1 MGRRGVRK
9 RTGRPSGHVGEAD
22 GPQYSPVPASPRLT
36 VPGVPS
42 PTERAET
49 PPGTEAPAR
58 GTEASCSAAGSPGAD
73 ATSVAGDPSSLSL
86 SVGGG
91 PGCGRPADAA
101 LAPAPSSS
109 TRRAPDDRRS
119 PGTALGWPTHHVLGY
134 GAKLRLVPGFM
145 VFEAPPA
152 AGSTH
157 QADNRGDGRPTAVG
171 WPRVDSVDRTVG
183 ASDAPP
189 PSAGPHASP
198 DGATVS
204 ARGADPFQA
213 GRDKTV
219 HEYGRSPDGGR
230 GSWNGVSRE
239 TDRLPAPDGPPAP
252 VVFDSGDQSVPQPRV
267 GSGYGPEAA
276 TGQVHGSPPPNPNAS
291 RDHEPRRPAPSP
303 RSGAPTGTASVPPPP
318 AAAAPMSA
326 PPIPAQPPSAP
337 VPQPAEPPTTTDEHV
352 SRETPSRDE
361 DDPPLAMEALRAV
374 QILNPSGEITMPR
387 PDRPR
392 VLCVANQ
399 KGGVGKTTTTVNLAV
414 ALALHG
420 NRVLVVDLDPQGNAS
435 TGLNVPHH
443 AGVPDVYDCLI
454 DNVPL
459 SEVAQTVDGIPN
471 LFCVP
476 ATIDLAG
483 AEIELVSVVA
493 RESRLARAIAA
504 HPEKFDYVFI
514 DCPPSLGLLTVNA
527 LCAAQEVLIPIQ
539 CEYYAL
545 EGLNQLINNI
555 NLVRQHLN
563 PTLDVSTIL
572 LTMYDR
578 RTRLADAVEQDVR
591 NHFGT
596 KVLDA
601 VIPRNV
607 RVSEAPSYGQSVM
620 TYDPGSRGA
629 TSYFEAALELAMRGV
644 SNGGTA

>member
-1 MGRRGVRK
+1 MARRGARNRNAK
-9 RTGRPSGHVGEAD
+9 P
-22 GPQYSPVPASPRLT
+22 PR
-36 VPGVPS
+36 
-42 PTERAET
+42 
-49 PPGTEAPAR
+49 PPGS
-58 GTEASCSAAGSPGAD
+58 G
-73 ATSVAGDPSSLSL
+73 
-86 SVGGG
+86 
-91 PGCGRPADAA
+91 AA
-101 LAPAPSSS
+101 L
-109 TRRAPDDRRS
+109 
-119 PGTALGWPTHHVLGY
+119 
-134 GAKLRLVPGFM
+134 KLVPGFM
-145 VFEAPPA
+145 VFKLSERST
-152 AGSTH
+152 GTH
-157 QADNRGDGRPTAVG
+157 QTDRRGDARPTAVG
-171 WPRVDSVDRTVG
+171 WPGVDSVDR
-183 ASDAPP
+183 AAESDVP
-189 PSAGPHASP
+189 PSPAGAQAHRQAPHS
-198 DGATVS
+198 
-204 ARGADPFQA
+204 RRA
-213 GRDKTV
+213 G
-219 HEYGRSPDGGR
+219 
-230 GSWNGVSRE
+230 GVSRE
-239 TDRLPAPDGPPAP
+239 TDPDRPAG
-252 VVFDSGDQSVPQPRV
+252 FDRGEQGVPHPRV
-267 GSGYGPEAA
+267 GNGYGSQASSGQVYGTQASAEEAA
-276 TGQVHGSPPPNPNAS
+276 
-291 RDHEPRRPAPSP
+291 PAPAP
-303 RSGAPTGTASVPPPP
+303 RSGAPFTP
-318 AAAAPMSA
+318 
-326 PPIPAQPPSAP
+326 
-337 VPQPAEPPTTTDEHV
+337 EPPGAGDGVAVDEHV

-387 PDRPR
+387 PDHPR

-420 NRVLVVDLDPQGNAS
+420 NRVIVVDLDPQGNAS

-443 AGVPDVYDCLI
+443 AGIPDVYDCLI

-459 SEVAQTVDGIPN
+459 TQVAQPVEGIPN
-471 LFCVP
+471 LYCVP

-504 HPEKFDYVFI
+504 HPDKFDYIFI

-591 NHFGT
+591 NHFGD
-596 KVLDA
+596 KVLHA

-629 TSYFEAALELAMRGV
+629 TSYFEAALELANRGV

>member
-1 MGRRGVRK
+1 VEDSAATTAQITGERGA
-9 RTGRPSGHVGEAD
+9 GRPSPGSVRGA
-22 GPQYSPVPASPRLT
+22 ASLSGAISRLKSVT
-36 VPGVPS
+36 AIFRP
-42 PTERAET
+42 RAET
-49 PPGTEAPAR
+49 GDAVLPAR
-58 GTEASCSAAGSPGAD
+58 PEA
-73 ATSVAGDPSSLSL
+73 TVSVAESATGK
-86 SVGGG
+86 
-91 PGCGRPADAA
+91 PAAIA
-101 LAPAPSSS
+101 GAE
-109 TRRAPDDRRS
+109 
-119 PGTALGWPTHHVLGY
+119 HVLGPGDKEETRQHPPY
-134 GAKLRLVPGFM
+134 GKGVELRLVPGVMIFA
-145 VFEAPPA
+145 EPSEEGSSTLYSTHHASTHGQALPA
-152 AGSTH
+152 A
-157 QADNRGDGRPTAVG
+157 VG
-171 WPRVDSVDRTVG
+171 LPDVDSVYGV
-183 ASDAPP
+183 SP
-189 PSAGPHASP
+189 AGTHASP
-198 DGATVS
+198 T
-204 ARGADPFQA
+204 DPVLA
-213 GRDKTV
+213 SRDKTV
-219 HEYGRSPDGGR
+219 HEYG
-230 GSWNGVSRE
+230 VSRE
-239 TDRLPAPDGPPAP
+239 TESSLGPDRVPGMTADGASGGFDGATSAFEQGVPQPRLGSGYPTGQVYGSPPSQSHPTEDGQSPAP
-252 VVFDSGDQSVPQPRV
+252 VVASSPVVAPTTDAAEA
-267 GSGYGPEAA
+267 GSADLTAPTEPGFADPIAPTEPSLEPEA
-276 TGQVHGSPPPNPNAS
+276 G
-291 RDHEPRRPAPSP
+291 
-303 RSGAPTGTASVPPPP
+303 
-318 AAAAPMSA
+318 
-326 PPIPAQPPSAP
+326 
-337 VPQPAEPPTTTDEHV
+337 V
-352 SRETPSRDE
+352 SRETPSEDE

-387 PDRPR
+387 PDHPR

-459 SEVAQTVDGIPN
+459 SEVAQAVEGIPN
-471 LFCVP
+471 LWCVP

-493 RESRLARAIAA
+493 RESRLARAINA

-591 NHFGT
+591 NHFGK
-596 KVLDA
+596 KVLNA

-629 TSYFEAALELAMRGV
+629 TSYFEAALEIAMRGV
-644 SNGGTA
+644 NTGGTA